1 MKNNYLIQILIKI
14 LFLLYLSCYTAI
26 ANDVVIDAKEV
37 NILEKGNIIEAVGS
51 VIIKDNND
59 IKITGDNAKY
69 NKLEQVLEING
80 NVKYIDTLKNINLK
94 SNKILFYRDLK
105 KIYSFDNTEINLFD
119 ENYDQVI
126 LNAKAK
132 NSFIDQNKLI
142 FELNENVIIKDYL
155 NEYEV
160 FSEKILYNQLLG
172 RIISTSETKINYQ
185 NNFEI
190 LTKNI
195 SFDKN
200 KRIFISN
207 EPTNIKDSF
216 GNIFLLDSFHFDL
229 NEKILKAKNIKLS
242 DKENNELVIK
252 NSFVDLK
259 SNEIIGSDFKF
270 KFNKN
275 TFGNNENDPRLF
287 GRYILNNKN
296 EAIIKKGVFTTCKN
310 LKDKC
315 PTWSISANEVKHDKN
330 KKRIEYKQAWVDIY
344 DVPVAYFPFFFTQT
358 QL

>member
-1 MKNNYLIQILIKI
+1 M
-14 LFLLYLSCYTAI
+14 SCYAAI

-37 NILEKGNIIEAVGS
+37 NISEKGNIIEAAGS

-69 NKLEQVLEING
+69 NKLEQLLEITG
-80 NVKYIDTLKNINLK
+80 NVKYIDTLKNINLQ

-105 KIYSFDNTEINLFD
+105 KIYSFNNTEINLLD
-119 ENYDQVI
+119 ENYDKVI

-142 FELNENVIIKDYL
+142 FELNESVIINDYL

-172 RIISTSETKINYQ
+172 KINSDSETKINYQ

-195 SFDKN
+195 IFYKN

-207 EPTNIKDSF
+207 EPTKIKD
-216 GNIFLLDSFHFDL
+216 DL
-229 NEKILKAKNIKLS
+229 
-242 DKENNELVIK
+242 
-252 NSFVDLK
+252 
-259 SNEIIGSDFKF
+259 G
-270 KFNKN
+270 N
-275 TFGNNENDPRLF
+275 TF
-287 GRYILNNKN
+287 Y
-296 EAIIKKGVFTTCKN
+296 
-310 LKDKC
+310 
-315 PTWSISANEVKHDKN
+315 
-330 KKRIEYKQAWVDIY
+330 
-344 DVPVAYFPFFFTQT
+344 
-358 QL
+358 